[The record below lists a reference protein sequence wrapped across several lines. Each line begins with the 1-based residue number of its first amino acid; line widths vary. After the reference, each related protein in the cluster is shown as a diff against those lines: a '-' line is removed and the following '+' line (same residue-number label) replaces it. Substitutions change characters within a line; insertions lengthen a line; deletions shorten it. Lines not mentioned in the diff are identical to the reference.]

1 MTGETFIYVCECGFS
16 IRAETW
22 DPQELPK
29 LWCPDCGEEIEPG
42 SGTERVP
49 EGDSE

>member
-1 MTGETFIYVCECGFS
+1 MTGEIYIYACACGFS

-29 LWCPDCGEEIEPG
+29 LWCPDCGDEIVPG
-42 SGTERVP
+42 EGTEPVP